1 MKIRYIFKYIYSLYL
16 NIKRN
21 LIVTIYAVLHPEK
34 CKEMDR
40 TIQDVI
46 NKSKMSLWSPLITT
60 VVTME
65 SFMSFFTKQTK
76 HYHEIPFDVPDTPL
90 ILVKEW

>member
-21 LIVTIYAVLHPEK
+21 LIVTIYAVLYPEK

-46 NKSKMSLWSPLITT
+46 NKSKMSL
-60 VVTME
+60 
-65 SFMSFFTKQTK
+65 
-76 HYHEIPFDVPDTPL
+76 
-90 ILVKEW
+90 